1 MYASLAQLG
10 LILSVFL
17 AASVPVGFLWFK
29 KFSILKLKIM
39 LDNIILIQ
47 FIFIS
52 FAFISLSYAYITS
65 DFSIVNVF
73 NNSHI
78 AIPLI
83 YKFSGLWSNH
93 EGSMILWLFFLAT
106 VNLIAN
112 QHKLIDQEKIW
123 ISATQIIITA
133 SLIAYTLIKSNPFI
147 ILSPTPLQG
156 DGFNPLLQDIGL
168 AIHPPIL
175 YIGYVTSVI
184 AFALSLAALMIKKI
198 SPELLQVMQKWTLFS
213 WCFLSLGIALGSWW
227 AYRELGWGG
236 YWFWDPVE
244 NASLLPW
251 LTSCAL
257 IHSIYA
263 TKKLDTNY
271 KWTIL
276 LAIFTFLL
284 SILATFFVRSG
295 AVTSVHS
302 FANDSNRGIFILSL
316 LSAYSLIS
324 LGTFALRGHYLE
336 STKGHSLISRFGGI
350 NLANILW
357 TFATLTILISLL
369 YPLLIKVYNGS
380 QVSVNANFFESSF
393 IPLLLAILILMALT
407 LPASW
412 QKILFIHYRDFFYSI
427 ISAILITIIFYCFSL
442 QKPSIVSSIA
452 FFAGSIVTIR
462 MLLWFAQKL
471 STNISYKFYL
481 ILLVH
486 IAAGLFAMIIA
497 FIETNS
503 QEVTLQIKEGDKV
516 KFANFDI
523 NYAKRENIA
532 IDNYLAGKVILYIEK
547 NNEELAILS
556 PEVRYYPVEKSQTSE
571 SSIYHYYFYD
581 IYAVINE
588 ITKDGNVSVKL
599 YFKPLITWLWII
611 CAIVFGCG
619 ILLFLNIGNRKNEAK
634 A

>member
-17 AASVPVGFLWFK
+17 ALLVPFGLFWINSL
-29 KFSILKLKIM
+29 SDLKLRK
-39 LDNIILIQ
+39 LFDSIILLQ
-47 FIFIS
+47 FFSIS
-52 FAFISLSYAYITS
+52 FAFVSLSYAYMTS
-65 DFSIVNVF
+65 DFSVQNVF

-78 AIPLI
+78 AIPII

-93 EGSMILWLFFLAT
+93 EGSMILWLFILGT
-106 VNLIAN
+106 TNLIAN
-112 QHKLIDQEKIW
+112 QHKLLDKEKIW
-123 ISATQIIITA
+123 ISAAQIIITA
-133 SLIAYTLIKSNPFI
+133 SLISYTLLKSNPFI
-147 ILSPTPLQG
+147 ILSPAPLQG

-175 YIGYVTSVI
+175 YIGYVTSI
-184 AFALSLAALMIKKI
+184 SAFVFSFAALMVKKI
-198 SPELLQVMQKWTLFS
+198 SPVLLQSMQKWALFS
-213 WCFLSLGIALGSWW
+213 WSFLTLGVSLGSWW

-257 IHSIYA
+257 IHSVYT

-295 AVTSVHS
+295 VVTSVHS
-302 FANDSNRGIFILSL
+302 FANDPNRGIFILSL
-316 LSAYSLIS
+316 LSFYSLVS
-324 LGTFALRGHYLE
+324 LGAFAIKGHHLE

-350 NLANILW
+350 NIANILW
-357 TFATLTILISLL
+357 VAATLVILLSLL
-369 YPLLIKVYNGS
+369 YPLVIELFNGA
-380 QVSVNANFFESSF
+380 QISVEAGFFEKSF
-393 IPLLLAILILMALT
+393 IPLLLAILIVMALT

-412 QKILFIHYRDFFYSI
+412 QKILSIHYRDFLYSI
-427 ISAILITIIFYCFSL
+427 IPAILISIVFYYFSF
-442 QKPSIVSSIA
+442 QKPSIVSTVA
-452 FFAGSIVTIR
+452 FFAGSLVTSR
-462 MLLWFAQKL
+462 MILWLIQRLK
-471 STNISYKFYL
+471 SNISYKFYL
-481 ILLVH
+481 IWLVH
-486 IAAGLFAMIIA
+486 MAAGLFAMNVA

-503 QEVTLQIKEGDKV
+503 QEAMFQIKEGDIV
-516 KFANFDI
+516 KFAKFNI
-523 NYAKRENIA
+523 HYAKRENIA
-532 IDNYLAGKVILYIEK
+532 IDNYLAGKVVLYVEK
-547 NNEELAILS
+547 DNKELAILS

-571 SSIYHYYFYD
+571 SSIYHNYFYD

-599 YFKPLITWLWII
+599 YFKPLISWLWIV
-611 CAIVFGCG
+611 CGIVFGCG
-619 ILLFLNIGNRKNEAK
+619 MLLFLNIGEKK
-634 A
+634 